1 MDPFSPHPV
10 LVAAAAVAHL
20 AAAAAVAAH
29 PVLAAAAAV
38 AHPVLVAAVAKHRH
52 LAAAVAHPVLVAAV
66 AKHRLLVVLVE
77 PRVELLVVRVE
88 RLVVRVERLVVRVE
102 RLVVRVGRRL
112 RGLLGTLVLV
122 RWGGFRLMISDSL
135 GKLRFR
141 RLPLVRLLGCS
152 LIRLRSL
159 VRRRWRVFGRSR
171 FRRCQLRFS
180 IS

>member
-1 MDPFSPHPV
+1 MVRVEPRV
-10 LVAAAAVAHL
+10 ERRV
-20 AAAAAVAAH
+20 
-29 PVLAAAAAV
+29 
-38 AHPVLVAAVAKHRH
+38 
-52 LAAAVAHPVLVAAV
+52 
-66 AKHRLLVVLVE
+66 RLLVVLVG
-77 PRVELLVVRVE
+77 RRLLVV
-88 RLVVRVERLVVRVE
+88 L
-102 RLVVRVGRRL
+102 VGRRL

-152 LIRLRSL
+152 LIRLRSFL
-159 VRRRWRVFGRSR
+159 RWRWRVFGRSR